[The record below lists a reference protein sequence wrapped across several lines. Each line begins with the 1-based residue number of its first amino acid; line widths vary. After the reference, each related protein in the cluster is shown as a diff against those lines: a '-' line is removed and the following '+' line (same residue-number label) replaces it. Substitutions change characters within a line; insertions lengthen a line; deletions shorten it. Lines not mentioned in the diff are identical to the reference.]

1 MEESE
6 RPTEFVEEQIHHQA
20 LHSKGDRTA
29 WVAVTTAILAALAA
43 VGSLLSSSRSN
54 EAMMLQMQSSDQWS
68 YYPGKRPQGDP
79 LGFEDRAARSSEQT
93 SSAHRKG

>member
-43 VGSLLSSSRSN
+43 VGSLLSI
-54 EAMMLQMQSSDQWS
+54 EVIVK
-68 YYPGKRPQGDP
+68 KRPRAD
-79 LGFEDRAARSSEQT
+79 GFD
-93 SSAHRKG
+93 